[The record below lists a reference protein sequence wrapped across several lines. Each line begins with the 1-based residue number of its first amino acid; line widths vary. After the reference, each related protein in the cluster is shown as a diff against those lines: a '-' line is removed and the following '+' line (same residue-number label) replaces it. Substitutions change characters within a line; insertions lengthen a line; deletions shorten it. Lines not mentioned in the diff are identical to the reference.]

1 MEEGKQIPGS
11 DGIARIHRDEK
22 RWILIGLLVSGAI
35 FGAVFPFLPE
45 SQQELFSSANLSI
58 SVAFFL
64 ALLAWCYYDA
74 SGLGFLLSKLTILS
88 LILVAPVAFPVY
100 LFKTRG
106 ARRGL
111 KALSLACLFLGA
123 WYLVTVIA
131 GFVASL
137 VGYSLGIIVLPPV
150 SWTLR

>member
-1 MEEGKQIPGS
+1 MQEGKQMPGS

-22 RWILIGLLVSGAI
+22 RWILIGLLVSGVI

-45 SQQELFSSANLSI
+45 SQQEPFSAANLSI
-58 SVAFFL
+58 SLAFFF

-74 SGLGFLLSKLTILS
+74 SGLGVLLTKLTILL
-88 LILVAPVAFPVY
+88 LILVAPVGLSVY
-100 LFKTRG
+100 LLRTRG

-111 KALSLACLFLGA
+111 RALALACLFLGA
-123 WYLVTVIA
+123 WYLVTVIS

-137 VGYSLGIIVLPPV
+137 VGYSLGIFTAPL
-150 SWTLR
+150 

>member
-1 MEEGKQIPGS
+1 MDEGRQVPGS
-11 DGIARIHRDEK
+11 DGRTRTHRDEK
-22 RWILIGLLVSGAI
+22 RWILIGLLVAGAI
-35 FGAVFPFLPE
+35 FGAAFPFLPE

-88 LILVAPVAFPVY
+88 LILVAPVGFPVY
-100 LFKTRG
+100 LFRTRG
-106 ARRGL
+106 ARHAL
-111 KALSLACLFLGA
+111 KALALTCLFLGA

-131 GFVASL
+131 GLVASL
-137 VGYSLGIIVLPPV
+137 VGYSLGIITAPQ
-150 SWTLR
+150 